1 MSEQHTPTPWVH
13 NVEGY
18 PKADV
23 KGSNGRNIAHTWNV
37 GASQPKSAE
46 ALKKRTEEDR
56 ANALRIVACV
66 NACEGISTES
76 LERSDVIASMQGER
90 RRLETQRD
98 DLLAVLERIAG
109 LTLSQFMGPHDM
121 ALECVN
127 LASAAIAKAGGAG
140 A

>member
-1 MSEQHTPTPWVH
+1 MEYYGGHL
-13 NVEGY
+13 
-18 PKADV
+18 
-23 KGSNGRNIAHTWNV
+23 IAESIT
-37 GASQPKSAE
+37 SANS
-46 ALKKRTEEDR
+46 R
-56 ANALRIVACV
+56 RIVACV